1 MALMEKHRKA
11 FSENKMRT
19 FEEISE
25 GLAWQDYVVQGVL
38 DRINA
43 FHLRICVWK
52 EVDQHAPQPTICPPE
67 QIYQADRK
75 VRSHHGDLDPKL
87 VASRLENEQDVDA
100 LAVLEEL
107 DSANIEPTADTFAF
121 LAEAFAVKGDING
134 VKSVV
139 SLMKDSGIPVS
150 EKVLQSMVYALTHSG
165 DRTQA
170 AGVIKAFESHASISA
185 FNLRLAEI
193 RALAALGD
201 LQGVVEVVADIASDQ
216 RMKTSDT
223 QALLMHALCQLVIKG
238 KHDAVERLKPFIT
251 RFSEESKEPGM
262 AEKVYLLRLLR
273 ETLVKRD
280 YESAAVLDSLFGSS
294 FEDSRTFTFMKHL
307 KSSVNDRNVE
317 PSTLYK
323 RSSIVK
329 SLGHG
334 EQPFLVVM
342 ERALIE
348 NNRKLFNDLYSLL
361 VVDEDF
367 TEMLVERPHLAYP
380 LAVKLVNQ
388 IHSAAS
394 VEVKSQKC
402 LELCKLLFSQ
412 SQGID
417 FDAANNFVFRA
428 VEKDLK
434 HIGDLAHCKQFRNSI
449 ACSIVDRMM
458 MRSKNQE
465 KLLELL
471 EGPLNPDSNVRFYA
485 NRIVRRLVGFL
496 KSDDVSG
503 TTLKLATKV
512 VASAFVDQQSG
523 AGFDTV
529 SMLLRTASIPEGRIS
544 ELVSMWSEDSRISL
558 NGEEVSKLEK
568 DLLESKLPARAK
580 LVKQLK
586 RKSKAVVRWM
596 ETEDI
601 AELEK
606 EAENLSDAEK
616 GTKAGV
622 LARLYGIIISKRA
635 SESPKD
641 LALIAKWGQKLYSL
655 KEGDEKVEGH
665 NLKVYKTL
673 CASFEEALEQSKENE
688 ICDEFWKIPLNYN
701 GVYGLMYALNLCCRD
716 KFEEAKEVIAKL
728 KATHNQSMVIGA
740 INRLCD
746 AATDVDEHHL
756 KQFVD
761 MLASGFALPINL
773 RKKLLLQA
781 KTNTLTHDLRE
792 NANRSI

>member
-1 MALMEKHRKA
+1 MSVGHGLCCQAEKGVRSLRARIPRSRRPRPGREFPTPKDGVDGEA
-11 FSENKMRT
+11 PKGFFGEQDENIRGD
-19 FEEISE
+19 FRRVFFGSFHSSLNSDSFR
-25 GLAWQDYVVQGVL
+25 LAWQDYVVQGVL
-38 DRINA
+38 DRIVILASQNPA
-43 FHLRICVWK
+43 EIK
-52 EVDQHAPQPTICPPE
+52 HAPPICPPE

-75 VRSHHGDLDPKL
+75 VRSHHGDLDPKLL

-428 VEKDLK
+428 VEKG
-434 HIGDLAHCKQFRNSI
+434 HSFETYRGLAHCKQFRNSI

-458 MRSKNQE
+458 MRSKN
-465 KLLELL
+465 
-471 EGPLNPDSNVRFYA
+471 
-485 NRIVRRLVGFL
+485 
-496 KSDDVSG
+496 
-503 TTLKLATKV
+503 
-512 VASAFVDQQSG
+512 
-523 AGFDTV
+523 
-529 SMLLRTASIPEGRIS
+529 
-544 ELVSMWSEDSRISL
+544 
-558 NGEEVSKLEK
+558 
-568 DLLESKLPARAK
+568 
-580 LVKQLK
+580 
-586 RKSKAVVRWM
+586 
-596 ETEDI
+596 
-601 AELEK
+601 
-606 EAENLSDAEK
+606 
-616 GTKAGV
+616 
-622 LARLYGIIISKRA
+622 
-635 SESPKD
+635 
-641 LALIAKWGQKLYSL
+641 
-655 KEGDEKVEGH
+655 
-665 NLKVYKTL
+665 
-673 CASFEEALEQSKENE
+673 
-688 ICDEFWKIPLNYN
+688 
-701 GVYGLMYALNLCCRD
+701 
-716 KFEEAKEVIAKL
+716 
-728 KATHNQSMVIGA
+728 
-740 INRLCD
+740 
-746 AATDVDEHHL
+746 
-756 KQFVD
+756 
-761 MLASGFALPINL
+761 
-773 RKKLLLQA
+773 LLLQA